1 MGCPLGESAHGDDR
15 IVVTGGHGG
24 TVILNPFFIH
34 PDDLPV
40 VKVSVEASRIFASI
54 DAASFE
60 GLW

>member
-1 MGCPLGESAHGDDR
+1 MGCSLEESTHGDDR
-15 IVVTGGHGG
+15 IVTASGYGG
-24 TVILNPFFIH
+24 TIVLNPFFIH